1 VGCICPGGQVVG
13 GPGGTR
19 LGGAMGSGC
28 STAVSAS
35 VVKSMSGLDF
45 LGLGGRKVVALDA
58 S

>member
-1 VGCICPGGQVVG
+1 VGRICPGGQVVG

-19 LGGAMGSGC
+19 LRGAMGRGC
-28 STAVSAS
+28 STAVSGS

-45 LGLGGRKVVALDA
+45 LGLGRKVVA

>member
-1 VGCICPGGQVVG
+1 VG
-13 GPGGTR
+13 GLGGTR

-28 STAVSAS
+28 STAVSGS

-45 LGLGGRKVVALDA
+45 LGLGERKVVALDA